1 MALAAAAGAGRLLQ
15 GPVVDRLAKVC
26 LPRLGEASCGVPGVQ
41 ADEIVPDEVDG
52 QEQCRR
58 DEPGLSEE
66 AAVDAQPLVA
76 VSSDEA
82 FDEGAPVERQRP
94 PGGLPRVLLPIA
106 FEQAVWDGEGL
117 PAPALL
123 AEGAGRGGDGV
134 RHPHRRGGIGT
145 SDSEGVPVD
154 GRSAEALG
162 AALVFVVNGSH
173 VEVRRRF
180 SVAHEIGHLELHE
193 GRPIIVDHLVRG
205 RVNMRDERS
214 SLATSREEIE
224 ANGFA
229 AALLMPADW
238 IAADIEG
245 SLGVAVGKTVE
256 SLARR
261 YNVSTQAVEY
271 RLVNLGYR
279 SAP

>member
-1 MALAAAAGAGRLLQ
+1 
-15 GPVVDRLAKVC
+15 
-26 LPRLGEASCGVPGVQ
+26 
-41 ADEIVPDEVDG
+41 
-52 QEQCRR
+52 
-58 DEPGLSEE
+58 
-66 AAVDAQPLVA
+66 
-76 VSSDEA
+76 
-82 FDEGAPVERQRP
+82 
-94 PGGLPRVLLPIA
+94 
-106 FEQAVWDGEGL
+106 
-117 PAPALL
+117 
-123 AEGAGRGGDGV
+123 
-134 RHPHRRGGIGT
+134 
-145 SDSEGVPVD
+145 
-154 GRSAEALG
+154 
-162 AALVFVVNGSH
+162 
-173 VEVRRRF
+173 
-180 SVAHEIGHLELHE
+180 
-193 GRPIIVDHLVRG
+193 
-205 RVNMRDERS
+205 MRDERS

>member
-1 MALAAAAGAGRLLQ
+1 MMNRRTEMAA
-15 GPVVDRLAKVC
+15 
-26 LPRLGEASCGVPGVQ
+26 E
-41 ADEIVPDEVDG
+41 
-52 QEQCRR
+52 
-58 DEPGLSEE
+58 
-66 AAVDAQPLVA
+66 
-76 VSSDEA
+76 
-82 FDEGAPVERQRP
+82 
-94 PGGLPRVLLPIA
+94 RVLARFGIHT
-106 FEQAVWDGEGL
+106 
-117 PAPALL
+117 PA
-123 AEGAGRGGDGV
+123 
-134 RHPHRRGGIGT
+134 
-145 SDSEGVPVD
+145 VPVNEIATRM
-154 GRSAEALG
+154 GAIVLEEPLGQGVSGILYRKESAKSVIA
-162 AALVFVVNGSH
+162 VNGSH

-214 SLATSREEIE
+214 SLATSREELE

-261 YNVSTQAVEY
+261 YNVSTQAMEY

>member
-1 MALAAAAGAGRLLQ
+1 M
-15 GPVVDRLAKVC
+15 
-26 LPRLGEASCGVPGVQ
+26 
-41 ADEIVPDEVDG
+41 
-52 QEQCRR
+52 
-58 DEPGLSEE
+58 
-66 AAVDAQPLVA
+66 
-76 VSSDEA
+76 
-82 FDEGAPVERQRP
+82 
-94 PGGLPRVLLPIA
+94 
-106 FEQAVWDGEGL
+106 
-117 PAPALL
+117 
-123 AEGAGRGGDGV
+123 
-134 RHPHRRGGIGT
+134 T
-145 SDSEGVPVD
+145 VD